1 VIKEVSMLLDLVSDA
16 YAMGAP
22 QGGGQGGGPQ
32 AFIMNIAPLV
42 LIFVIFYFLLIR
54 PQQKKSKELKS
65 MLDNV
70 KKGDKVVTAG
80 GMYGVIESVDTNT
93 VVLKV
98 AENVKIK
105 FTKTAIATVRTGSDQ
120 D

>member
-1 VIKEVSMLLDLVSDA
+1 MLFDLITDA
-16 YAMGAP
+16 YAMGAAP
-22 QGGGQGGGPQ
+22 QGTGQSGGVQ
-32 AFIMNIAPLV
+32 ALYQFAPLV
-42 LIFVIFYFLLIR
+42 VIFVIFYFLLIR
-54 PQQKKSKELKS
+54 PQQKKAKEIKS

-80 GMYGVIESVDTNT
+80 GMYGVIESVDANT

-98 AENVKIK
+98 AENTKVK
-105 FTKTAIATVRTGSDQ
+105 FTKSAIATVRTGTDQ

>member
-1 VIKEVSMLLDLVSDA
+1 LFRFSFRCICNGRSA
-16 YAMGAP
+16 RR
-22 QGGGQGGGPQ
+22 GQGGGPQ

-70 KKGDKVVTAG
+70 KK
-80 GMYGVIESVDTNT
+80 
-93 VVLKV
+93 
-98 AENVKIK
+98 
-105 FTKTAIATVRTGSDQ
+105 AIRL
-120 D
+120 